1 MTAYHV
7 MATPPTAAAGTSAP
21 SQSANTGTST
31 GTGTGT
37 STGNSSGATSKN
49 HRGTDPALFFCSG
62 LFGGSSSGVLDSV
75 LSVAPLTTGAADAK
89 NEVQFSQ
96 IWSNTHQ
103 ATVGQ
108 HRDPLSKPLVADVKL
123 PIAFSAADRKR
134 FEDAGWKPRPGAIGP
149 ATSYC
154 LESGGS
160 REAGSAA
167 PTRGLFCVTAAP

>member
-1 MTAYHV
+1 VRST
-7 MATPPTAAAGTSAP
+7 
-21 SQSANTGTST
+21 QNTGGSAK
-31 GTGTGT
+31 
-37 STGNSSGATSKN
+37 SHGAAN
-49 HRGTDPALFFCSG
+49 PALFFCSG
-62 LFGGSSSGVLDSV
+62 LFGGSSNSGVLDSV

-89 NEVQFSQ
+89 SEVQFSQ

-108 HRDPLSKPLVADVKL
+108 HRDPPSKPLVADVKL

-149 ATSYC
+149 VTSYC

-160 REAGSAA
+160 REVGTAA
-167 PTRGLFCVTAAP
+167 PATGLFCVTGGP